1 MTITGVTDCGIL
13 AMLRH
18 RLHRNYTSITPSRLP
33 GPGVI
38 ACASI
43 YACGYICPLGL
54 LGTPWVSCY
63 GGAAGVVSGPFG
75 RSSRGIAS
83 QICRLGVP
91 TAGMAVAVA
100 VVGAG
105 SAFANSSFTDT
116 RSSSL
121 LETVIGEA
129 PPGKSDSSAQTS
141 PL

>member
-1 MTITGVTDCGIL
+1 MTVTSVTDCAIL
-13 AMLRH
+13 AIFRH
-18 RLHRNYTSITPSRLP
+18 RLHRNYTSITPSGLP

-43 YACGYICPLGL
+43 Y
-54 LGTPWVSCY
+54 
-63 GGAAGVVSGPFG
+63 AAGVVSGPFG

-83 QICRLGVP
+83 QICRLCVP
-91 TAGMAVAVA
+91 AAGMAVAVA

-121 LETVIGEA
+121 LEMVTGEA
-129 PPGKSDSSAQTS
+129 PPGRSDSSAQVSSEPVSSIEEYHKRVTG
-141 PL
+141 